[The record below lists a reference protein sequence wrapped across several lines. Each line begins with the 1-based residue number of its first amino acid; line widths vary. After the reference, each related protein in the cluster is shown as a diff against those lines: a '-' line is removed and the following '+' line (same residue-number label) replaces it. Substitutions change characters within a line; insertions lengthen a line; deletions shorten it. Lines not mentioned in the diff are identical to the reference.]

1 MGSGLFDDG
10 RWWLKVT
17 IDIDHRLAWNVVQEP
32 GPVLNYVSLDE
43 RLPTVFMP
51 VSPPPYMNGARMIIC
66 PDASNPRKRTSHP
79 RIVRNGWKAVC
90 HER

>member
-1 MGSGLFDDG
+1 MADENIFQSLRDYAAKVPAIDKRMGSGLFDDG

-51 VSPPPYMNGARMIIC
+51 VSPPPYMNGG
-66 PDASNPRKRTSHP
+66 PHDHLS
-79 RIVRNGWKAVC
+79 
-90 HER
+90 